1 MVHGFISL
9 PWLRIAVH
17 LGAWLPLVVLVAQAA
32 LDQLGAEP
40 IRAAILRTGKTALVL
55 LVLSLACTPLNTLF
69 GFKPALKVRRALG
82 LYAFLYAALHL
93 TLFVGVDYGF
103 NGRLLVDAMLTK
115 RYTLVG
121 LAAGTILLLLAV
133 TSFNVLE
140 KAAGQRLEAP
150 APAGL
155 PGGAAGGGPF
165 HLAGQAGCG
174 GALLLAGGGRAAA
187 VAAPAFYPAG
197 DHPPALSSRSQ
208 SVASFPS
215 QDCHETIRP
224 TFGCER

>member
-1 MVHGFISL
+1 MKNLRVLGVLRGSWFYSL

-17 LGAWLPLVVLVAQAA
+17 LGAWLPLIVLVAQAA

-55 LVLSLACTPLNTLF
+55 LLLSLTSTPLNTLF
-69 GFKPALKVRRALG
+69 GFKAALKVRRALG

-103 NGRLLVDAMLTK
+103 NGSLLVDAMLTK

-133 TSFNVLE
+133 TSFNVW
-140 KAAGQRLEAP
+140 KKRL
-150 APAGL
+150 GKGWKRL
-155 PGGAAGGGPF
+155 
-165 HLAGQAGCG
+165 HRLAYLA
-174 GALLLAGGGRAAA
+174 ALLAAIHFIWLVKPGVAEPYYWLAA
-187 VAAPAFYPAG
+187 VVLLLSLRLPFIRRAITRLRYPA
-197 DHPPALSSRSQ
+197 ARK
-208 SVASFPS
+208 A
-215 QDCHETIRP
+215 
-224 TFGCER
+224 

>member
-1 MVHGFISL
+1 MKNLRVLGVLRGSWFYRL

-55 LVLSLACTPLNTLF
+55 LLLSLACTPLNTLF
-69 GFKPALKVRRALG
+69 GFKAALKVRRALG

-103 NGRLLVDAMLTK
+103 NGSLLVDAMLTK

-133 TSFNVLE
+133 TSFNVW
-140 KAAGQRLEAP
+140 KKRL
-150 APAGL
+150 GKGWKRL
-155 PGGAAGGGPF
+155 
-165 HLAGQAGCG
+165 HRLAYLA
-174 GALLLAGGGRAAA
+174 ALLAAIHFIWLVKPGVAEPYYWLAA
-187 VAAPAFYPAG
+187 VVLLLSLRLPFIRRAITRPRYPA
-197 DHPPALSSRSQ
+197 ARK
-208 SVASFPS
+208 A
-215 QDCHETIRP
+215 
-224 TFGCER
+224 